1 MGPYRALFGQNIPI
15 DYVHAD
21 DVGESGIS
29 GYKLLYVPYPI
40 MMGERTAQAVARF
53 VEQGGYVVAEA
64 RAGWNDA
71 RGYATPTIPGF
82 GLDQVFGARETVV
95 TPVQRT
101 ALVVKSKNA
110 AIPLLDEGARLP
122 GMIYQEAV
130 EPLGGGQVIAS
141 FLDGSPA
148 MVVSS
153 HGKGK
158 TLYVGSYLSLAYERT
173 KDSQSQGFF
182 QGLLDWAGVER
193 PVSASPGIEVR
204 SLEGSN
210 YKLEFVL
217 NGAEKEVP
225 AGCGC
230 GRRSRRRPSAISS
243 PVKPCL
249 TAGMA
254 AVSCS
259 RNRCRRK
266 APGSWRSGKGVGN
279 DIPSVLAAPRGA
291 RGRPI
296 LHSDFPRRRSGKYR
310 LDPGHGFRSVRGRG

>member
-1 MGPYRALFGQNIPI
+1 MP
-15 DYVHAD
+15 
-21 DVGESGIS
+21 
-29 GYKLLYVPYPI
+29 
-40 MMGERTAQAVARF
+40 
-53 VEQGGYVVAEA
+53 
-64 RAGWNDA
+64 
-71 RGYATPTIPGF
+71 
-82 GLDQVFGARETVV
+82 VFGARETVV

-225 AGCGC
+225 AEV
-230 GRRSRRRPSAISS
+230 RLRP
-243 PVKPCL
+243 PF
-249 TAGMA
+249 A
-254 AVSCS
+254 A
-259 RNRCRRK
+259 
-266 APGSWRSGKGVGN
+266 
-279 DIPSVLAAPRGA
+279 PSVRDLVTGQTVSYRRDGDRIVLSKSLQAQSAWVLEIREG
-291 RGRPI
+291 GR
-296 LHSDFPRRRSGKYR
+296 
-310 LDPGHGFRSVRGRG
+310 

>member
-1 MGPYRALFGQNIPI
+1 MIVAKSSVLGPRKIVEINAHEGPVYVADEHALYFTSFPRPRPHVAIRRL
-15 DYVHAD
+15 D
-21 DVGESGIS
+21 IS
-29 GYKLLYVPYPI
+29 G
-40 MMGERTAQAVARF
+40 GEITTVVDGANAANGMTLDRDGRIV
-53 VEQGGYVVAEA
+53 VCEQGT
-64 RAGWNDA
+64 RMSDA
-71 RGYATPTIPGF
+71 RISR
-82 GLDQVFGARETVV
+82 LDLRTGARETVV

-225 AGCGC
+225 AEV
-230 GRRSRRRPSAISS
+230 RLRPPFPA
-243 PVKPCL
+243 
-249 TAGMA
+249 
-254 AVSCS
+254 
-259 RNRCRRK
+259 
-266 APGSWRSGKGVGN
+266 
-279 DIPSVLAAPRGA
+279 PSVRDLVTGQTVSYRRDGDRIVLSKSLQAQSAWVLEIREG
-291 RGRPI
+291 GR
-296 LHSDFPRRRSGKYR
+296 
-310 LDPGHGFRSVRGRG
+310 